1 MGTITNLDHNL
12 ITIPLDN
19 VYANPVVIMGV
30 LSYNGG
36 DPSTVRV
43 TDVTSNSFSV
53 QIQEWSY
60 RDVWHTTETIS
71 WMVVEAGHYTF
82 PDGSSYDAGYTD
94 ATGDF

>member
-1 MGTITNLDHNL
+1 
-12 ITIPLDN
+12 
-19 VYANPVVIMGV
+19 MGV

-43 TDVTSNSFSV
+43 KDVTSTSFAV

-60 RDVWHTTETIS
+60 LDTWHTTEEIS

-82 PDGSSYDAGYTD
+82 PDG
-94 ATGDF
+94 